1 MQEAL
6 SAARKLADLPT
17 GALAETKRLSRQPMI
32 EDVIDTLEED
42 LATVAPP
49 RTAET

>member
-1 MQEAL
+1 
-6 SAARKLADLPT
+6 
-17 GALAETKRLSRQPMI
+17 MI
-32 EDVIDTLEED
+32 EHVIDTLEED